1 VESPVH
7 TAIRD
12 TVIGH
17 VHRDRLSGA
26 LAAMHRAGFGPHAR
40 VFDGSRGDLAGQLRR
55 ANLPLPADL
64 GTEPEMVLLVVT
76 APGRVKLVTEMLF
89 GAGAREVHS
98 VTRQPAAMLHAD
110 DLLPASP
117 AAGPIETVD
126 QSDG

>member
-1 VESPVH
+1 
-7 TAIRD
+7 
-12 TVIGH
+12 
-17 VHRDRLSGA
+17 
-26 LAAMHRAGFGPHAR
+26 
-40 VFDGSRGDLAGQLRR
+40 
-55 ANLPLPADL
+55 
-64 GTEPEMVLLVVT
+64 MVLLVVT
-76 APGRVKLVTEMLF
+76 APGRVKLVREMLF